1 MQTNDSKTATYIYSA
16 AGEKLRVIHQTAVPN
31 ISVSVGFIRP
41 LAPSEILSAD
51 STDYLLGG
59 SLTLKNGYIDKYLF
73 DEGYCQATVYGSR
86 PGKDAFAFYYY
97 DRDHLGSVREVTRA
111 FECLS
116 NGTAYLRTDYYP
128 SGLRLC
134 DGTADNGLQPYKY
147 NGKEFDGM
155 HGLNT
160 YDYGAR
166 QYNPVTARWD
176 RTDPLSEKY
185 YGVSPYVYCA
195 NNPVM
200 LVDPDGMKWE
210 DPDEINALKT
220 RINKKIGQL
229 NKEMDKLQRKYL
241 KAGTEKKQNQISNN
255 ILEIQTRIYNLHR
268 SINDIDFL
276 WDVEE
281 MTFGLRSPNNKE
293 GAHYVIKDGDTVFI
307 ETSNDAITIHE
318 ITHIIQSWFSC
329 GLDFNEDGLLKNAA
343 TNMSVDKN
351 TKKKALGMNEVE
363 AYQRQYSFDKSFPIH
378 VNSLFE
384 INIDSVSKITD
395 GNGILVYPYLK

>member
-134 DGTADNGLQPYKY
+134 DGTADSGAQPYKY
-147 NGKEFDGM
+147 NGKELDGM
-155 HGLNT
+155 HGLST

-166 QYNPVTARWD
+166 QYDPVTARWD
-176 RTDPLSEKY
+176 RMDPLCEKY
-185 YGVSPYVYCA
+185 YSISPYAYCGG
-195 NNPVM
+195 NPVNR
-200 LVDPDGMKWE
+200 VDIDGRDIVIVGPLANMAIE
-210 DPDEINALKT
+210 QLQE
-220 RINKKIGQL
+220 KIGNKIQLSLSNDNFLCYNIVGKGHL
-229 NKEMDKLQRKYL
+229 NKSAKRMIEM
-241 KAGTEKKQNQISNN
+241 
-255 ILEIQTRIYNLHR
+255 
-268 SINDIDFL
+268 ID
-276 WDVEE
+276 
-281 MTFGLRSPNNKE
+281 N
-293 GAHYVIKDGDTVFI
+293 H
-307 ETSNDAITIHE
+307 
-318 ITHIIQSWFSC
+318 
-329 GLDFNEDGLLKNAA
+329 
-343 TNMSVDKN
+343 
-351 TKKKALGMNEVE
+351 
-363 AYQRQYSFDKSFPIH
+363 
-378 VNSLFE
+378 
-384 INIDSVSKITD
+384 
-395 GNGILVYPYLK
+395 